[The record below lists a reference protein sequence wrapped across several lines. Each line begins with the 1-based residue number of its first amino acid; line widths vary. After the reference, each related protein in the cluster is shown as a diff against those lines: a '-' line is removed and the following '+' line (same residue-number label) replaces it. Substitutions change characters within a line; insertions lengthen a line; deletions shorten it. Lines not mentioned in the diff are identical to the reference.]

1 MDVNDYGNKV
11 GGHERNPK
19 VLGALQ
25 NKSGEWKLCHQS
37 ATRIEKKHG
46 WLAVNMSI

>member
-11 GGHERNPK
+11 GGQERNPK
-19 VLGALQ
+19 VLQ

-37 ATRIEKKHG
+37 ATRIEKNTAG
-46 WLAVNMSI
+46 